1 MRENKYKGLLP
12 ALCRFLQFSIRQL
25 DKTGQ
30 RQISRQN
37 LKTKFLKDKFVVDRK
52 AGQKFDNDRQSSV
65 RVKAKL
71 YNQGF
76 LF

>member
-1 MRENKYKGLLP
+1 MLFLD
-12 ALCRFLQFSIRQL
+12 FLQLSRMQL